1 MQLNPYLT
9 FNGNCAAAMT
19 SAMPTTSGSAP
30 ADASDQNENL
40 YVEIAKSERLAY
52 KHVSAP
58 QFQQES
64 PR

>member
-9 FNGNCAAAMT
+9 FNGNCAAA
-19 SAMPTTSGSAP
+19 SE
-30 ADASDQNENL
+30 QNENV

-52 KHVSAP
+52 KHVSEP
-58 QFQQES
+58 QSQQES